1 MDNLNWLVLE
11 LLSQETIREQRL
23 PSRPLAA
30 VSGEP
35 RDGHGGIK
43 RALAAHFVRLG
54 LRLDPAA
61 GEGQGAFR
69 LPLAQQEGGRR
80 R

>member
-11 LLSQETIREQRL
+11 LLSQEMMREQRL
-23 PSRPLAA
+23 ASQPLAA
-30 VSGEP
+30 VSDGS

-61 GEGQGAFR
+61 GEGLGAFEFST
-69 LPLAQQEGGRR
+69 AQQEGGRR
-80 R
+80 G